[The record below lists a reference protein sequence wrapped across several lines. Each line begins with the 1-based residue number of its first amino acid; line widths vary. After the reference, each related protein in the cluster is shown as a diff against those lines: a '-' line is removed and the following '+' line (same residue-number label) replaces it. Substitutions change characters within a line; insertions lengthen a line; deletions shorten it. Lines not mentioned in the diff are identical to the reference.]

1 LADLDKFKH
10 VNDTCRH
17 LAARFFQWLDRNFP
31 DDLDVLYLGT
41 RIYSDLSTLTSQL
54 LLRLAPNSYQ
64 THRLSAEAFETE
76 GQTADAIEE
85 YRKILAAAPHLSGIH
100 YRIGLLLLA
109 RDREAATLE
118 EARHE
123 FEMELE
129 IAPGNADAEYQ
140 LAEMARAAR
149 QWDEAI
155 RLFEQAVKWN
165 PKFPDALV
173 GLGKSLVSSGRAAE
187 AVAALERAVKLAP
200 NNPLAHYQLSFAHLR
215 TGRDADAKREL
226 ALDRQVHERQ
236 QNIGLTIRQRLS
248 ESMVRPQTAEPPE

>member
-1 LADLDKFKH
+1 MADLDKFKH

-17 LAARFFQWLDRNFP
+17 LAARFFQWLDRDFP

-41 RIYSDLSTLTSQL
+41 RIYSDLSTLTSQR

-64 THRLSAEAFETE
+64 THRLSAEALETE

-129 IAPGNADAEYQ
+129 IAPGNANAEYE
-140 LAEMARAAR
+140 LAEMARASSPVGR
-149 QWDEAI
+149 GHS
-155 RLFEQAVKWN
+155 
-165 PKFPDALV
+165 ALRAGREMGPEV
-173 GLGKSLVSSGRAAE
+173 PRCAGGPGQVAGFRGSSRGGR
-187 AVAALERAVKLAP
+187 
-200 NNPLAHYQLSFAHLR
+200 
-215 TGRDADAKREL
+215 GRRWK
-226 ALDRQVHERQ
+226 
-236 QNIGLTIRQRLS
+236 G
-248 ESMVRPQTAEPPE
+248 P